1 MNANTVYPVCNYGAV
16 CQRVLF
22 ILLRLLLL
30 YKREIEFEKEKE
42 QKLLPLL
49 AHFYFLFFPF
59 LSFAPPLPDK

>member
-30 YKREIEFEKEKE
+30 YKREYTAETHTESEK
-42 QKLLPLL
+42 
-49 AHFYFLFFPF
+49 
-59 LSFAPPLPDK
+59 